1 MEKVKENKFEAAE
14 LDNYGRTH
22 IPKGR
27 WSDTWNIFKNN
38 FSKIVLI
45 NVLVLLFFLPSIV
58 VVYVGNIYVD
68 SLGSIYPFASNVG
81 LGYYAYPD
89 SAGLAESLYLSS
101 DLMFYS
107 LLIITG
113 FIASV
118 GVAGGMYSMRKLINT
133 NGSFTVKGFFRG
145 VRLCYLNVVLP
156 VTIFLIF
163 LFGSVVISDWA
174 AYTTAVGGNKAG
186 AITAQVFM
194 IIATVVIGVICA
206 WFMAVGCA
214 YKVKFKYLIKN
225 SFMLMTGSI
234 IQTIFMAA
242 FSLIPVWIVWL
253 GVFGSIFTV
262 VGYIIFIVFGF
273 SFILLCWV
281 SFTQWVF
288 DLYIT
293 PVIKKD
299 KEAARVNKTPKQI
312 AEEEAEE
319 QHKLAM
325 ELLAAG
331 RSELIGRPIK
341 PIDSSRAVKPVG
353 AAFTRGDISRV
364 SDERKQL
371 KDDLAAYTAEHEND
385 PKYVE
390 YNKMFA
396 ERDKALQSD
405 GKKGK
410 KKNKIS
416 SDNLLH

>member
-1 MEKVKENKFEAAE
+1 MEKVKENKFEADE
-14 LDNYGRTH
+14 LDNYKRTH
-22 IPKGR
+22 LPRGR
-27 WSDTWNIFKNN
+27 WSDGWNIFKNN
-38 FSKIVLI
+38 FSKIVII
-45 NVLVLLFFLPSIV
+45 NLLVLLFFIPSLII
-58 VVYVGNIYVD
+58 VYVGSLTVE

-89 SAGLAESLYLSS
+89 SAGLAESLYLST

-107 LLIITG
+107 LLVISG

-118 GVAGGMYSMRKLINT
+118 GIAGGMYSMRKLINT
-133 NGSFTVKGFFRG
+133 NGTFTVKGFFRG
-145 VRLCYLNVVLP
+145 VKLCYFNVVFP
-156 VTIFLIF
+156 VTTFLIF

-174 AYTTAVGGNKAG
+174 AYVIAVGGNKGG

-194 IIATVVIGVICA
+194 IIATVIVGVICA
-206 WFMAVGCA
+206 WLMAVGCT

-225 SFMLMTGSI
+225 TFMLMWGSI

-253 GVFGSIFTV
+253 GVFGSFFTV

-273 SFILLCWV
+273 SFILLCWT

-288 DLYIT
+288 DMYIT
-293 PVIKKD
+293 PVIKKE
-299 KEAARVNKTPKQI
+299 KEAANANKTPKQI
-312 AEEEAEE
+312 AEEEAEK
-319 QHKLAM
+319 QRQLAM

-331 RSELIGRPIK
+331 RSELIGKPIK
-341 PIDSSRAVKPVG
+341 PIDRERAVKPVG

-364 SDERKQL
+364 ADERKQL
-371 KDDLAAYTAEHEND
+371 KDDLAAYVAEHENE

-396 ERDKALQSD
+396 ERDKALQTD
-405 GKKGK
+405 DKKGK
-410 KKNKIS
+410 KKKKIS